1 MARVT
6 GCQAGTFPI
15 TYLGLP
21 IGKSMRYLS
30 SWNTLIDIFKSK
42 LSKLLGSLGI
52 YYFSIFKAPESII
65 NFLERVRAKFFWG
78 SSQGNN
84 KMAWVRW
91 DNVLASL
98 DQGGL
103 GIGCLKA
110 FNLALLQKWRW
121 RLVTNPNLLWVKLIK
136 AIHGTEAGFD
146 DKGCATS
153 GVWSSII
160 GTTNY
165 LHSYSIL
172 PKGSLRCHLGNG
184 STISFWKDISF
195 GDERLCSRYNRLF
208 CLDINDN
215 CSISDRFKY
224 GSWYWQWSRAIV
236 SGRTD
241 FMFQT
246 LLTELL
252 VFTLSTS
259 PYQWKW
265 SIGYDASFSVA
276 DTRLHIDHHILLT
289 LATSIT

>member
-1 MARVT
+1 
-6 GCQAGTFPI
+6 
-15 TYLGLP
+15 
-21 IGKSMRYLS
+21 
-30 SWNTLIDIFKSK
+30 
-42 LSKLLGSLGI
+42 
-52 YYFSIFKAPESII
+52 
-65 NFLERVRAKFFWG
+65 
-78 SSQGNN
+78 
-84 KMAWVRW
+84 MAWVIW

-103 GIGCLKA
+103 GIGSLKA

-121 RLVTNPNLLWVKLIK
+121 QLVTNPNLLWVKLIK
-136 AIHGTEAGFD
+136 SIHGTEAGFD

-160 GTTNY
+160 VMA
-165 LHSYSIL
+165 LL
-172 PKGSLRCHLGNG
+172 
-184 STISFWKDISF
+184 FVF
-195 GDERLCSRYNRLF
+195 GKTFNE
-208 CLDINDN
+208 N
-215 CSISDRFKY
+215 CSISDRFKD
-224 GSWYWQWSRAIV
+224 GSWYWQWSRPIV

-241 FMFQT
+241 SMFQT
-246 LLTELL
+246 LLTELP